1 MNELTIAI
9 RHLVRRPAFAILGI
23 FALGAGLAAAILVFG
38 IINTMLLRPLPGIA
52 DPDRLVEVGRV
63 SRSGAFDSVSYPYF
77 TDLQERTRTLDDLF
91 AYRLTPAYVERGETP
106 EYALTM
112 LVSGN
117 YFSTLGATPLHGQL
131 FGPAHDA
138 APGLEPVAVLSEA
151 GFRRRLDSD
160 PSRIGEVLRINGS
173 EYTVIGVT
181 RDGFGGHVAAIVPE
195 VFIPLSMAAAMRA
208 QGDEARNQRGSSW
221 LNLGGRL
228 TEGATVEGARAELAV
243 VSRTLAPLA
252 QDPDQAPVFDATRLR
267 PLPQAAHKLAGILAG
282 GLMTLCMIVL
292 ALACS
297 NLAGVLLARGEARM
311 GELALCSALGASRGR
326 IARQLF
332 LEASLVAVLG
342 GVAGLILA
350 VLGRDVLQ
358 LISLPAPFP
367 INLGIVIDLRVIAFT
382 FGITALAAVAFG
394 VVPALK
400 ISAAAPAKMLAGGGP
415 GSTRTT
421 PGGRQWLLAI
431 QSALT
436 VALLLVAMLTFQA
449 LDRAG
454 SVDTGFRIDG
464 VRTASFDTAPL
475 GWEAE
480 VVNIQVQALVD
491 GLRREPGIEQVTYAS
506 VMPLTTSRLG
516 YGDASL
522 PGTEGVG
529 VDLDINTVG
538 DGFFGLFELP
548 VRGRPIDRRD
558 AADGPAVAVI
568 NESLAARLYGEQDPL
583 GREFVLHERTLRVIG
598 VVPDGRYSSLADEG
612 RAFAFL
618 PATQWPRTPV
628 ELFMRGPADSAAFVR
643 ALERGLA
650 DTLPAVPPPQVH
662 RYADMAAI
670 SILPQRILGSAAS
683 LLGVLALILAATGIY
698 GVLAFQVER
707 RFREFGVRRALGA
720 SGPQVAS
727 ALVRRVTIWILGGAL
742 AGVVLAQGIAAAMGG
757 LLLGVTGTDPVALS
771 VTGAV
776 FGMMIVTAVYAPMMR
791 ALRLH
796 PMEALRYE

>member
-1 MNELTIAI
+1 MMSL
-9 RHLVRRPAFAILGI
+9 RQLVRRPAFAVLGVV
-23 FALGAGLAAAILVFG
+23 ALGAGIAAATLVFG
-38 IINTMLLRPLPGIA
+38 IVNTMLLRPMPGIA
-52 DPDRLVEVGRV
+52 DPDRMVEVGRL
-63 SRSGAFDSVSYPYF
+63 SRSGSFDTVSYPYF
-77 TDLQERTRTLDDLF
+77 TDLQERTRTLEEIF
-91 AYRLTPAYVERGETP
+91 AYRLAPAYIDRGETP

-112 LVSGN
+112 LASGN
-117 YFSTLGATPLHGQL
+117 YFGALGVTPLHGQL
-131 FGPAHDA
+131 FGQAHDA
-138 APGLEPVAVLSEA
+138 APGREPVAVLSEA
-151 GFRRRLDSD
+151 GFRRRLDGD
-160 PSRIGEVLRINGS
+160 PARIGETLRINGS

-181 RDGFGGHVAAIVPE
+181 GDGFGGHVAAIVPE
-195 VFIPLSMAAAMRA
+195 VFIPLSMAGTMRA
-208 QGDEARNQRGSSW
+208 HGDEARDQRGSSW
-221 LNLGGRL
+221 LKLGGRL
-228 TEGATVEGARAELAV
+228 REGATVEDARAELAV

-252 QDPDQAPVFDATRLR
+252 RDPDQAPRFDAMELR
-267 PLPQAAHKLAGILAG
+267 PLPQAAHKLIGILTG
-282 GLMTLCMIVL
+282 GLMTLCVVVL

-350 VLGRDVLQ
+350 FLGRDVLS
-358 LISLPAPFP
+358 LVSLPAPFP
-367 INLGIVIDLRVIAFT
+367 IDLSIVVDLRVIAFT
-382 FGITALAAVAFG
+382 IGVTALAAGAFG
-394 VVPALK
+394 MVPALK
-400 ISAAAPAKMLAGGGP
+400 ISAAAPATMLSGGGP

-431 QSALT
+431 QSAFT
-436 VALLLVAMLTFQA
+436 VALLLVAVLMFQA

-475 GWEAE
+475 GWDAD
-480 VVNIQVQALVD
+480 VVSKQLEALVD
-491 GLRREPGIEQVTYAS
+491 GLRREPGIEQVTFAS
-506 VMPLTTSRLG
+506 VMPLTMSRLG
-516 YGDASL
+516 YGGASL

-529 VDLDINTVG
+529 VDLDVNTVG
-538 DGFFGLFELP
+538 DGFFDLFDLP

-558 AADGPAVAVI
+558 ADDGPAIAVI

-583 GREFVLHERTLRVIG
+583 GREFVLDGRTLRVIG
-598 VVPDGRYSSLADEG
+598 IVPDGRYSSLADEG

-618 PATQWPRTPV
+618 PATQWPRAPV
-628 ELFMRGPADSAAFVR
+628 ELFVRGPADGATIVR
-643 ALERGLA
+643 ALERTLA

-662 RYADMAAI
+662 RFTDMAAI

-683 LLGVLALILAATGIY
+683 LLGVLALVLAATGIY

-727 ALVRRVTIWILGGAL
+727 ALMRRVTVWIVVGAL
-742 AGVVLAQGIAAAMGG
+742 AGIALAQGIAAAMGG
-757 LLLGVTGTDPVALS
+757 LLLGVAGTDPVALG
-771 VTGAV
+771 VTVAV
-776 FGMMIVTAVYAPMMR
+776 FTMMIMVAVYTPMMR
-791 ALRLH
+791 ALRLQ
-796 PMEALRYE
+796 PMDALRYE